1 MTAFET
7 ASRAAGGPAPTDLAV
22 SRADKTLTVT
32 WPDGTVH
39 VLPAEL
45 LRVFSPSA
53 EVQGHSPDQRQVVGG
68 RRHVGIIDLEPIGHY
83 AVRIVF
89 DDLHE
94 TGIYTWATLRDL
106 GERQDE
112 WWRTYEA
119 DLARTG
125 KRRDP

>member
-1 MTAFET
+1 MSQTT
-7 ASRAAGGPAPTDLAV
+7 SNAGSQRVPVDLAV
-22 SRADKTLTVT
+22 SRADKTLTLT
-32 WPDGTVH
+32 YGDGTVH

-53 EVQGHSPDQRQVVGG
+53 EVQGHTPDQRQVVGG
-68 RRHVGIIDLEPIGHY
+68 RRHVGILDLEPIGHY

-89 DDLHE
+89 DDLHD
-94 TGIYTWATLRDL
+94 TGIYSWDYLWEL
-106 GERQDE
+106 GQNQPA
-112 WWRTYEA
+112 WWQSYEA